1 MVVIEV
7 GYNKFCLP
15 RDKAL
20 QLVEMLEQAEV
31 YEAKYWSQ
39 EKRKKAGMDDGTD
52 YTYHVYPNEKSFEM
66 RIISDDLYQTA
77 KLAGKPE
84 KE

>member
-52 YTYHVYPNEKSFEM
+52 YTYHVYPNEKSFDM
-66 RIISDDLYQTA
+66 KIISDSLYQTA

-84 KE
+84 KD

>member
-1 MVVIEV
+1 MQLLTLAKRFILKINTREDGMVVIEV

-31 YEAKYWSQ
+31 YEAKY
-39 EKRKKAGMDDGTD
+39 
-52 YTYHVYPNEKSFEM
+52 
-66 RIISDDLYQTA
+66 
-77 KLAGKPE
+77 
-84 KE
+84 

>member
-52 YTYHVYPNEKSFEM
+52 YTYHVYPNEKSFDM
-66 RIISDDLYQTA
+66 KIISDSLYQTA